1 MRNLPGGVAVFDGNE
16 RLVRVNGE
24 LEALFPDMKQQLRL
38 GARYADFRDGLSQS
52 MLPDRLGKRTAANL
66 TEGGS
71 PLGGRG
77 ALSVRHFAGNRRSE
91 EHTSELQS
99 LMRISYAV
107 FCLNK
112 KRNHRHTSSN
122 YYQDS

>member
-1 MRNLPGGVAVFDGNE
+1 MRISDWSSDVCSSDLLASLRRLEELMRNLPGGVAVFDGNE

-52 MLPDRLGKRTAANL
+52 ILPDRLGKRAAANL

-71 PLGGRG
+71 PLGEIGR
-77 ALSVRHFAGNRRSE
+77 ASCRERVC
-91 EHTSELQS
+91 Q
-99 LMRISYAV
+99 YV
-107 FCLNK
+107 
-112 KRNHRHTSSN
+112 
-122 YYQDS
+122 

>member
-77 ALSVRHFAGNRRSE
+77 ALRSE
-91 EHTSELQS
+91 ERRVGKECANTCRSGWSPYH
-99 LMRISYAV
+99 
-107 FCLNK
+107 
-112 KRNHRHTSSN
+112 
-122 YYQDS
+122 